1 VSKFPPH
8 FPLLNRSDNLGSA
21 GTGKVRKN
29 QQDKLHLAIRIMM
42 RLTVPSAQRIPQA
55 PRRVTILNPYLPPRT
70 RQQTS
75 TSLTTAYRTFHN
87 SPTHHQASSTSPNSQ
102 SPNPHTNFYK
112 THGRALF
119 KALTLA
125 FFTYQVCY
133 WAWLVLETEEIKD
146 QKRREIKSLE
156 GEVRLLNEGKSQL
169 PKGRHG

>member
-8 FPLLNRSDNLGSA
+8 FPLLNQSDNLGCA
-21 GTGKVRKN
+21 GTGKVRRN
-29 QQDKLHLAIRIMM
+29 QQNKLHLAIRITM
-42 RLTVPSAQRIPQA
+42 RLVVSAALRMPQA
-55 PRRVTILNPYLPPRT
+55 SRRVTILNPCLPPCT
-70 RQQTS
+70 RQQIS
-75 TSLTTAYRTFHN
+75 TSLTTTYRTFHN
-87 SPTHHQASSTSPNSQ
+87 SPTHHQASSASPNSQ
-102 SPNPHTNFYK
+102 PANPHTNFYK

-156 GEVRLLNEGKSQL
+156 GEVRLLNDGRSHL
-169 PKGRHG
+169 PKG